1 MRTTR
6 RLITGTEVQ
15 AEQVK
20 LTRVLVL
27 TVAQVVEGL
36 VLGTLAAME
45 MRGAILLLKVMLVV
59 RVRLTQTHQGPV
71 AVGLVAQERTALAP
85 RTEAMAGLPLQTLPL
100 ERTQHTPVV
109 AVVGRMTTALLSQ
122 MEEQL
127 VPSHGLGVVVL

>member
-20 LTRVLVL
+20 LIRVLVL

-36 VLGTLAAME
+36 VVVTSAEME
-45 MRGAILLLKVMLVV
+45 TREAILLLKVMLVV
-59 RVRLTQTHQGPV
+59 RVRLTQTTPGPV
-71 AVGLVAQERTALAP
+71 GVGLVAQERTVSAP
-85 RTEAMAGLPLQTLPL
+85 RTEAMAGLPLQTLSL